1 MDFLMRDDSKLTSA
15 QWDAIDKK
23 VVEAARSV
31 LVGRRL
37 LDVYGP
43 IGAGIQA
50 IEAPE
55 GGQVRPVEIPLL
67 GEDVT
72 LSWRELQTAETLGI
86 PLSLANVASAAVSCA
101 LQEDRL
107 VFLGDEERGVDGI
120 LTAPGVERV
129 TRGDWSQGEAAFAD
143 VAAGLQRMLENRT
156 YGQKALVVSPD
167 VYVQLQRIQPGTG
180 TLEAARIAALID
192 GRILQTPTLPTGTA
206 ALVATGEQNMDLVIG
221 QDMVTAYLGNAGM
234 DYELRVFETVL
245 PRLKN
250 AHAVIVFEG

>member
-107 VFLGDEERGVDGI
+107 VFLGDKERGVDGI
-120 LTAPGVERV
+120 LTAPGVEHV

-156 YGQKALVVSPD
+156 YGQKAIDRAKELCGEIEK
-167 VYVQLQRIQPGTG
+167 LKRENMLFLAGK
-180 TLEAARIAALID
+180 ARL
-192 GRILQTPTLPTGTA
+192 GRNGRKDRKRRPKK
-206 ALVATGEQNMDLVIG
+206 EERD
-221 QDMVTAYLGNAGM
+221 
-234 DYELRVFETVL
+234 
-245 PRLKN
+245 
-250 AHAVIVFEG
+250 